1 MICRSG
7 TSFFA
12 LLPLFGPPRRHP
24 SGRRPDDDGVVS
36 SVDRSVLIN
45 DLSLGDH
52 AMNSR
57 SVLITGAAG
66 YLGSQLLAA
75 LASSQVA
82 VRIIAV
88 DVRDIAADRRFPGV
102 EYYQADV
109 RSVALA
115 ELFKNRAPEVVVHLA
130 SIVTPGKH
138 SNREFEYSVD
148 VLGTE
153 NVLKAC
159 LAAGVGKIIVTS
171 SGAAYGYHPDNPTWI
186 AEDWPVR
193 GNESFAYAHH
203 KQLVEKM
210 LARWR
215 TEHPELK
222 QVVLRIGTI
231 LGETTHNQIT
241 DLFEKPR
248 LIAVRGS
255 ASPFVFIW
263 DQDVVGSI
271 LHAIST
277 DKIGIYNVAGDG
289 ALTIREIASR
299 LGKSC
304 VVLPAWLIKAALA
317 VLKVLRLTQYGPE
330 QVDFLRYRPVLD
342 NRRLKEEF
350 GYVPRKTSSEV
361 FDFWRARREARG

>member
-1 MICRSG
+1 
-7 TSFFA
+7 
-12 LLPLFGPPRRHP
+12 
-24 SGRRPDDDGVVS
+24 
-36 SVDRSVLIN
+36 
-45 DLSLGDH
+45 
-52 AMNSR
+52 MNSR

-75 LASSQVA
+75 LASSQA
-82 VRIIAV
+82 AFGRIVAV
-88 DVRDIAADRRFPGV
+88 DVRDIAADRRLPGV
-102 EYYQADV
+102 EYCQADV
-109 RSVALA
+109 RSAALA
-115 ELFKNRAPEVVVHLA
+115 ELFKSRAPEVVVHLA

-138 SNREFEYSVD
+138 TNREFEYSVD

-171 SGAAYGYHPDNPTWI
+171 SGAAYGYYPDNPVWI

-193 GNESFAYAHH
+193 GNEAFAYAHH
-203 KQLVEKM
+203 KRLVEKM
-210 LARWR
+210 LALWR
-215 TEHPELK
+215 TEHSELK

-231 LGETTHNQIT
+231 LGEAAHNQIT

-248 LIAVRGS
+248 LIAIRGS

-289 ALTIREIASR
+289 TVTIREIASR

-317 VLKVLRLTQYGPE
+317 VLKALRLTQYGPE

-350 GYVPRKTSSEV
+350 GYIPRKTSSEV
-361 FDFWRARREARG
+361 FDFWRTRRDVRG